1 MEKDDTDSSFR
12 NDINTGNDTLL
23 DESSIPNNLNHNR
36 TVNELEDFL
45 LEDHG
50 KGNEADND
58 NSHVEEGK
66 DLKMGDLL
74 DFQSIIYM
82 NSCLVSIHYFNYYS
96 HPCSS
101 IYHYLQNYFNSIH
114 LFNSIYYILWLPIHY
129 SN

>member
-1 MEKDDTDSSFR
+1 MHSSQVEKDDTDSSFR
-12 NDINTGNDTLL
+12 N
-23 DESSIPNNLNHNR
+23 
-36 TVNELEDFL
+36 
-45 LEDHG
+45 G

-58 NSHVEEGK
+58 NSHVEEGEE